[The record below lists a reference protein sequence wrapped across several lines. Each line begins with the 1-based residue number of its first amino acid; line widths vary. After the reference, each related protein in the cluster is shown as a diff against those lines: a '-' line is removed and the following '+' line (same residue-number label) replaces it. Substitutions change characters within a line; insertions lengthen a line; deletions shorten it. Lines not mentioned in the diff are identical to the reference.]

1 MRAFF
6 EHLARGWNRTW
17 NQLGDCIFA
26 ITVSP
31 FACLFCNFDKRIPMP
46 YRHLFRPCRNYS
58 HAALFVLAV
67 LMTAACSSL
76 PPKPDAPAIAA
87 LPPAQA
93 TALDNQCEPLESAH
107 PGASGFVILNEGAK
121 AFAMRAH
128 LTAIAGR
135 SLDVQTYIWHA
146 DLTGRYLMHE
156 ILQAAD
162 RGVRVRLLLDDLDA
176 RAKNDPLVALDKHE
190 NIEVR
195 LFNPLVSRHGSISA
209 MGDFMASFKRLNH
222 RMHIKNWIV
231 DNRISI
237 AGGRNVGDEY
247 FAASETGNFADLEYM
262 MVGPVVRDG
271 SAEFDRFWNSS
282 VVYPVALLNPEL
294 AETADLTA
302 LRTTLDGA
310 AVAARASKYAQGL
323 QTAIA
328 TRELVREE
336 SALHWETDYT
346 LMADDPRKAEKD
358 SGVDPSKVL
367 TTLRP
372 LIEAAQH
379 DVLIVSPY
387 FVPGKEGTAFLV
399 GLVKRGIRVRI
410 LTNSL
415 AANDVAAVHGGYA
428 DSRKALLKGG
438 VELWEL
444 KPTSE
449 KAVEMSYSGSS
460 GASLH
465 AKALSVDGEGLFIG
479 SFNLDPR
486 SAEWNAEMGVYV
498 KQPELAQQFESLFAV
513 GTGSSMAWRV
523 ALVDGDLNWT
533 DGTEVFDH
541 EPQAS
546 RGRRFQAW
554 LARVLPVN
562 SML

>member
-1 MRAFF
+1 MAVAFCARKGIVSNRHARSFKKWDNMSYHCHRKAYRNLIRA
-6 EHLARGWNRTW
+6 G
-17 NQLGDCIFA
+17 I
-26 ITVSP
+26 
-31 FACLFCNFDKRIPMP
+31 
-46 YRHLFRPCRNYS
+46 
-58 HAALFVLAV
+58 HAMFSAMVLALV
-67 LMTAACSSL
+67 GACSSL
-76 PPKPDAPAIAA
+76 PPKPDAPAVSV

-93 TALDNQCEPLESAH
+93 TVLDRQCEPLEAAH
-107 PGASGFVILNEGAK
+107 PGTSGFLFLDEGAA

-156 ILQAAD
+156 ILQTAD

-176 RAKNDPLVALDKHE
+176 RAKNDPLVALDKHP

-195 LFNPLVSRHGSISA
+195 LFNPLASRHGKVSA
-209 MGDFMASFKRLNH
+209 WGDFMASFKRLNH

-231 DNRISI
+231 DNRISV

-247 FAASETGNFADLEYM
+247 FGASVEGNFADLEYL

-271 SAEFDRFWNSS
+271 SVEFDRFWNSP

-294 AETADLTA
+294 AERADLDA
-302 LRTTLDGA
+302 LRTALGGA
-310 AVAARASKYAQGL
+310 ADEARESAYAEGLKADIAARK
-323 QTAIA
+323 
-328 TRELVREE
+328 LVEGE
-336 SALHWETDYT
+336 SALHWEKDYV
-346 LMADDPRKAEKD
+346 LVADDPRKAEKN

-367 TTLRP
+367 ATLRP
-372 LIEAAQH
+372 LIDAAQH
-379 DVLIVSPY
+379 DVLIISPY

-399 GLVKRGIRVRI
+399 DLVKHGVRVRI

-428 DSRKALLKGG
+428 ESRKALLKGG

-449 KAVEMSYSGSS
+449 KAVKMSYSGAS

-465 AKALSVDGEGLFIG
+465 AKALSVDGTGVFVG

-498 KQPELAQQFESLFAV
+498 KQPELAQQFEELFSV
-513 GTGSSMAWRV
+513 GTEPAMAWQV
-523 ALVDGDLNWT
+523 ALVDGDLNWS

-546 RGRRFQAW
+546 RGRRFKAW